1 MISRS
6 YCELTPDSSGQLN
19 SFQAVSELTSEAVI
33 SFENMGNKQTLKDNK
48 KGKKCSKNVSI
59 IADKYQNGDQMCCQ
73 IFSNRFQRRIDSH
86 R

>member
-19 SFQAVSELTSEAVI
+19 SFQAVSELTLEAVI
-33 SFENMGNKQTLKDNK
+33 SFENRGKNFFKDK
-48 KGKKCSKNVSI
+48 KGKKCSKNISI
-59 IADKYQNGDQMCCQ
+59 IVTYRNGDQKCCQ
-73 IFSNRFQRRIDSH
+73 IFSKRLWRRIDSH